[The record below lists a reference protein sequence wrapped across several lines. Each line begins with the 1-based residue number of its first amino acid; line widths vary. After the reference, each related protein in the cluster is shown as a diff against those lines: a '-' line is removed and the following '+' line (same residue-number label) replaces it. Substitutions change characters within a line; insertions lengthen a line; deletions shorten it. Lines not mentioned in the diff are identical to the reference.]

1 MCYCPW
7 DVNYKPIALYEN
19 TNIADLLSCGKYRV
33 EGRLGCGPGAGARL
47 GLSFFVIARKVRQ
60 YGETEPEGSTMGIR
74 RLLTRVFSS
83 GLKVVVTDA
92 GAKAITGPVKDIS
105 GTAKDVTGIR
115 RDLVETKLTEKK
127 LEES

>member
-1 MCYCPW
+1 
-7 DVNYKPIALYEN
+7 
-19 TNIADLLSCGKYRV
+19 
-33 EGRLGCGPGAGARL
+33 
-47 GLSFFVIARKVRQ
+47 
-60 YGETEPEGSTMGIR
+60 MGIR